1 MIWFFIIY
9 FFQKYVLFLLSK
21 NAALVFLRKKN
32 IAEVATDKIIIRL
45 HWGFVRSVDVIFL
58 RKHTVSSQNFLFLAI
73 FLVIL
78 LVKNCTTKFFLR
90 NCNIHFQ
97 TFVIWQFFSNL
108 VLIIDFFYGFNSNIL
123 LEAGQILERSQ

>member
-58 RKHTVSSQNFLFLAI
+58 RKHTVCSQNFRWLSFS
-73 FLVIL
+73 VISVGDFRSNITCSRFFREIAMFSL
-78 LVKNCTTKFFLR
+78 KKNWF
-90 NCNIHFQ
+90 
-97 TFVIWQFFSNL
+97 FFSTFFPTFFSKNL
-108 VLIIDFFYGFNSNIL
+108 NCFLWRQSAWKGCP
-123 LEAGQILERSQ
+123 